1 MVVAELKLKKFDM
14 RMITDECVI
23 VLLGKRFTG
32 KSVLV
37 KNLLSFHTDIPLGV
51 VISPTETSNRYFGD
65 FVPGMFIHDEFSGK
79 IVDNVVRRQKA
90 AVKAMQKEKESFGS
104 SNMDPRGFLILDD
117 CMYDSKW
124 TKDINMRYLFL
135 NGRHARVLMLLTLQ
149 YVMGMPPTMR
159 SNIDFTFILRENS
172 LVNRK
177 KIFDN
182 YAGMFNSFELFCTVM
197 DQCTNNFECLVIN
210 NRTTSNKLE
219 DQVFWYKA
227 PLNTQPF
234 KLCSPQYWALDRQ
247 CSKKDNDETEE
258 LFDLEKLRKG
268 ARINVKVV
276 KA

>member
-1 MVVAELKLKKFDM
+1 
-14 RMITDECVI
+14 MITDECVV
-23 VLLGKRFTG
+23 VLLGKRYTG

-37 KNLLSFHTDIPLGV
+37 KNLLSYHTDIPLGV
-51 VISPTETSNRYFGD
+51 VISPTETSNKYFGD
-65 FVPGMFIHDEFSGK
+65 FVPGMFIHDEFTPK
-79 IVDNVVRRQKA
+79 ILDNVVRRQKA
-90 AVKAMQKEKESFGS
+90 AVKAMQKEKVSFGT
-104 SNMDPRGFLILDD
+104 SNIDPRGFLILDD
-117 CMYDSKW
+117 CMYDNKW
-124 TKDINMRYLFL
+124 TKDVNMRFLFL
-135 NGRHARVLMLLTLQ
+135 NGRHAKVLMLLSLQ
-149 YVMGMPPTMR
+149 YALGMPPTMR

-172 LVNRK
+172 MVNRK

-182 YAGMFNSFELFCTVM
+182 YAGMFNSFDLFCTVM
-197 DQCTNNFECLVIN
+197 DQCTNNFECLVVN

-227 PLNTQPF
+227 PLNAQPF

>member
-1 MVVAELKLKKFDM
+1 MVAELKLKKFDM
-14 RMITDECVI
+14 RMVTDESVI

-37 KNLLSFHTDIPLGV
+37 KNLLSYHTDIPLGV
-51 VISPTETSNRYFGD
+51 VISPTETSNRYYQD
-65 FVPGMFIHDEFSGK
+65 FVPGMFIHDEYSPK
-79 IVDNVVRRQKA
+79 IIDNVVRRQKA
-90 AVKAMQKEKESFGS
+90 AVKAMQKEKETFGT

-124 TKDINMRYLFL
+124 TKDTNMRFLFL
-135 NGRHARVLMLLTLQ
+135 NGRHIRVQLLITQQ
-149 YVMGMPPTMR
+149 YIMGLPPTMR

-172 LVNRK
+172 LVNRR

-182 YAGMFNSFELFCTVM
+182 YAAMFNSFELFCTVM

-210 NRTTSNKLE
+210 NRTMSNKLE

-227 PLNTQPF
+227 PLTNTPF

>member
-1 MVVAELKLKKFDM
+1 MVAELKLKKFDM
-14 RMITDECVI
+14 RQITDDCVV

-32 KSVLV
+32 KSFVLRQI
-37 KNLLSFHTDIPLGV
+37 LSNHTDIPLGV
-51 VISPTETSNRYFGD
+51 VISPTETSNKFFGD
-65 FVPGMFIHDEFSGK
+65 FVPKMFIHDEFSPK

-90 AVKAMQKEKESFGS
+90 AVKAMQKEKENFGTS
-104 SNMDPRGFLILDD
+104 SMDPRGFLVLDD
-117 CMYDSKW
+117 CMYDNRW
-124 TKDINMRYLFL
+124 TKDMNMRFMFT
-135 NGRHARVLMLLTLQ
+135 NGRHAKILLIITMQ
-149 YVMGMPPTMR
+149 YPLGCNPTMR

-172 LVNRK
+172 MQNRK
-177 KIFDN
+177 RIYES
-182 YAGMFNSFELFCTVM
+182 YAGMFQSFELFCTVM
-197 DQCTNNFECLVIN
+197 DQCTNNFECLVVN
-210 NRTTSNKLE
+210 NRTTSNKIE

-227 PLNTQPF
+227 PSSPPTY